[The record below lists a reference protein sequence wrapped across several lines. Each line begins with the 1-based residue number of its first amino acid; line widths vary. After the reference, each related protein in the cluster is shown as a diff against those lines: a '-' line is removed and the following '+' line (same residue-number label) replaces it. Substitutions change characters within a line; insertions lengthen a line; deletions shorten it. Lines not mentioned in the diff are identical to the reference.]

1 MAIYGLT
8 NFEDIVNAIL
18 EELKIPDSD
27 TTEVN
32 RIRRDINMCYV
43 NQVAPAKRWTWLSGF
58 VSKNVPVFYADGT
71 VSVTPGSATITFS
84 VAPATSKTGFLF
96 AVDQF
101 SEIYTIAAHT
111 AGATTATL
119 TAVYN
124 GALGSGLSFKVW
136 TDVVGLPT
144 DCRET
149 IEVYHDYHGEPMRPL
164 GLQDMRRKIAVN
176 PRYDGRPAYYSTYD
190 YFDPSAGDAETESDR
205 YRLMRIYPSVS
216 ALPTTLHIDYT
227 KEVTALELDE
237 DEPLMPIEDRVV
249 LVYGALARAWK
260 RLGDPQ
266 SAAQSQADYDNK
278 LAQMMGRVE
287 DSQDKPQFTPDS
299 TYLSKKRGNGSR
311 LRAASAYGGGGYSAP
326 TYIAGA
332 TINGATITGNV
343 TVSSGITIDGRD
355 ISADGALLDA
365 HIAETTDAHDASAIS
380 VTPSGSLTST
390 DVQSAL
396 QELQGEISSS
406 TSLTDSFIF
415 VGNAS
420 NQATGV
426 AVTGDVSI
434 TNTGVVSIT
443 ADSIVNA
450 DINTAAGISHSK
462 MAALTVSKA
471 AVTDGSGVITTANAS
486 AAEVNWLVDTEALQQ
501 LALNDNQAAA
511 ATIASWGV
519 ASYDSIIVKYSL
531 KRGSANKETGMLMI
545 ATDGTSASI
554 AQAATSLGT
563 LGVTFSVDVSGA
575 ATRLRYT
582 STSTGV
588 QPTISWK
595 VEKWLA

>member
-8 NFEDIVNAIL
+8 NFDDIVNAVL

-27 TTEVN
+27 ATEVN
-32 RIRRDINMCYV
+32 RIKRDINMCYV

-71 VSVTPGSATITFS
+71 VAVTPGSNTITFS

-101 SEIYTIAAHT
+101 SEIYTIEAHT

-124 GALGSGLSFKVW
+124 GALSSALTFKVW

-164 GLQDMRRKIAVN
+164 GLQDMRRKISVN

-216 ALPTTLHIDYT
+216 ALPTTIHIDYT
-227 KEVTALELDE
+227 KEVTALELDG
-237 DEPLMPIEDRVV
+237 DEPLMPMEDRIV

-278 LAQMMGRVE
+278 LASMMGRVE

-311 LRAASAYGGGGYSAP
+311 LRAASNYGGGGYSAP

-332 TINGATITGNV
+332 TINGATVTGNI

-355 ISADGALLDA
+355 VGADGALLDS
-365 HIAETTDAHDASAIS
+365 HIADTDDAHDASAIS
-380 VTPSGSLTST
+380 VTPSGSLTSI

-396 QELQGEISSS
+396 QELQGEITGSSA
-406 TSLTDSFIF
+406 LTDSYIF

-420 NQATGV
+420 NQAAGV
-426 AVTGDVSI
+426 AMSGDATI
-434 TNTGVVSIT
+434 TNTGVVAIA
-443 ADSIVNA
+443 ADSIVNN
-450 DINTAAGISHSK
+450 DINSAAGIAHSK
-462 MAALTVSKA
+462 MAALTTSRA
-471 AVTDGSGVITTANAS
+471 MVTDGSGFSSVANAT

-501 LALNDNQAAA
+501 LALADNQAAA
-511 ATIASWGV
+511 ATIDSWAHASF
-519 ASYDSIIVKYSL
+519 DSFVIKYSL
-531 KRGSANKETGMLMI
+531 KRGTSNKEVGTLMI
-545 ATDGTSASI
+545 ATDGTNASI
-554 AQAATSLGT
+554 AQSASSLGT

-575 ATRLRYT
+575 DVRLRYV
-582 STSTGV
+582 STSTGTA
-588 QPTISWK
+588 PTISWRI
-595 VEKWLA
+595 EKWLA

>member
-8 NFEDIVNAIL
+8 NFDDIVNAVL
-18 EELKIPDSD
+18 EELKIPASDS
-27 TTEVN
+27 TEVN
-32 RIRRDINMCYV
+32 RIRRDVNMCYV

-101 SEIYTIAAHT
+101 SEIYTIEAHT

-216 ALPTTLHIDYT
+216 ALPTTIHIDYT

-237 DEPLMPIEDRVV
+237 DEPLMPVEDRIV

-299 TYLSKKRGNGSR
+299 TYLRKKRGNGSK

-343 TVSSGITIDGRD
+343 TVSSNITIDGRD
-355 ISADGALLDA
+355 ISVDGATLDA
-365 HIAETTDAHDASAIS
+365 HITETTDAHDASAIS
-380 VTPSGSLTST
+380 VTPSGALTST

-396 QELQGEISSS
+396 QELQGEISNS
-406 TSLTDSFIF
+406 TSLTDSYIF

-426 AVTGDVSI
+426 AVSGDVSI
-434 TNTGVVSIT
+434 TNTGVVDIASQV
-443 ADSIVNA
+443 IVND
-450 DINTAAGISHSK
+450 DISTSAAIAHSK
-462 MAALTVSKA
+462 MAALTASKI
-471 AVTDGSGVITTANAS
+471 AVTDGTGFVTTANAS
-486 AAEVNWLVDTEALQQ
+486 AAEANWLVDTEALQQ
-501 LALNDNQAAA
+501 LLLADNQAAA

-531 KRGSANKETGMLMI
+531 KRGTANKEVGTLMI

-554 AQAATSLGT
+554 AQAASSLGT

-582 STSTGV
+582 STSTGTA
-588 QPTISWK
+588 PTISWR